1 MSSSNKTPSYL
12 IGKKGISYPST
23 FVLSGYDLKEY
34 EYSDFEDHIDD
45 LVDDAIF
52 AVAIYLSERVKEY
65 LEDGPEGCFEVNQE
79 KYIANN
85 KLEIEEIERLL
96 KIDDISYSDCYQ
108 DINIWVRD
116 YSDLIWQVGFENNSS
131 ELFNLQTSYIEGPY

>member
-1 MSSSNKTPSYL
+1 MVQKVALKL
-12 IGKKGISYPST
+12 IKK
-23 FVLSGYDLKEY
+23 
-34 EYSDFEDHIDD
+34 
-45 LVDDAIF
+45 
-52 AVAIYLSERVKEY
+52 
-65 LEDGPEGCFEVNQE
+65 

>member
-79 KYIANN
+79 KIYC
-85 KLEIEEIERLL
+85 E
-96 KIDDISYSDCYQ
+96 
-108 DINIWVRD
+108 
-116 YSDLIWQVGFENNSS
+116 
-131 ELFNLQTSYIEGPY
+131 